1 VAKKREVPADGACF
15 YWSIS
20 SPKCRN
26 ITHLRNQIAGA
37 AISRWSERIPGSWKS
52 FGSLCTLLPP
62 RNCDPANVTPDTYSF
77 CMIDPK
83 SWAGPPEIFL
93 AVDMGLLT
101 KAVICSPTDTPNSS
115 RLCWSYGDHD
125 ASKAGKTTYL
135 LYSDNHFGELIPL
148 DPSEA
153 AFLADS
159 PCDCDEEP
167 DPEPAEVVWHTPPP
181 RDQQEAFQTDPI
193 LQMQAPGIL
202 SEADLQ
208 GKIKHTSILGGILG
222 GVHDLIEG
230 EVIRTINPT
239 NNSCLYI
246 TLARGMGFHRAEDQA
261 ECLRQRIVRQVI
273 SESGEDCN
281 PEEFPNY
288 RNWRVALEDIGYLD
302 TDEFYDNRVQDALL
316 SGTGVSSEDAN
327 IPELAAFSKI
337 CWGSKGYFSVK
348 WCNRDTT
355 LPSQPL
361 RVGGSFDCGFQDAP
375 VIYVLYCYRHV
386 DLLVVNSEDHKRRFT

>member
-1 VAKKREVPADGACF
+1 MHHGAPFLKSPHERILEVYSWVATLTLTTPGASVTPSFRTPSLVVKFADIQRVYVGVYVTYRLSTNHMSDLKGSSGEFQPAQVNGGGERGEPASFQLDAMVQLPEKRITIDF
-15 YWSIS
+15 
-20 SPKCRN
+20 SPK
-26 ITHLRNQIAGA
+26 G
-37 AISRWSERIPGSWKS
+37 G
-52 FGSLCTLLPP
+52 
-62 RNCDPANVTPDTYSF
+62 
-77 CMIDPK
+77 PK
-83 SWAGPPEIFL
+83 
-93 AVDMGLLT
+93 
-101 KAVICSPTDTPNSS
+101 
-115 RLCWSYGDHD
+115 
-125 ASKAGKTTYL
+125 
-135 LYSDNHFGELIPL
+135 
-148 DPSEA
+148 
-153 AFLADS
+153 
-159 PCDCDEEP
+159 DCDEEP
-167 DPEPAEVVWHTPPP
+167 DPEPAEVVWLTPPP
-181 RDQQEAFQTDPI
+181 RDQQEVFQTDPI

-202 SEADLQ
+202 GEADLQ
-208 GKIKHTSILGGILG
+208 EKLKHPSILGGTLG

-230 EVIRTINPT
+230 EVILTINPT

-281 PEEFPNY
+281 PEEFPNF

-316 SGTGVSSEDAN
+316 SGTGVSSEGAN
-327 IPELAAFSKI
+327 ITELAAFSKI